1 MARPCKSAKVLTPHS
16 QSIEETK
23 FRIDK
28 EEKLRGT
35 DDYLQAPKY
44 LNASQKKVYN
54 FIVDHLKE
62 SRILGNVDT
71 YILESVS
78 IAIDRIREI
87 EKRINKDPDLLMN
100 RELMAAKTKYSSEFI
115 RYCTELSLSPQSR
128 AKIGNLNLQAKQNES
143 DPLLKILKGGKKKR
157 ASDGSS

>member
-1 MARPCKSAKVLTPHS
+1 MARPCKSAKLLTPHS
-16 QSIEETK
+16 QSIDETK
-23 FRIDK
+23 FRIEK
-28 EEKLRGT
+28 EEELRGT
-35 DDYLQAPKY
+35 DEHLQAPKY

-71 YILESVS
+71 YILESTA

-128 AKIGNLNLQAKQNES
+128 AKIGNLNLQGQKDEA
-143 DPLLKILKGGKKKR
+143 DPLLKLLNGGKKKR
-157 ASDGSS
+157 LSDDSL

>member
-16 QSIEETK
+16 QSVGETK
-23 FRIDK
+23 FRIEK
-28 EEKLRGT
+28 EDELRGT
-35 DDYLQAPKY
+35 DDNLLAPKY
-44 LNASQKKVYN
+44 LSASQKKIYKY
-54 FIVDHLKE
+54 IVDHLKE

-71 YILESVS
+71 YILESAS

-128 AKIGNLNLQAKQNES
+128 AKIGNLNLQAVQNES
-143 DPLLKILKGGKKKR
+143 DPLLKLLDGGKKKR
-157 ASDGSS
+157 FSDDSL